1 MSYDVAWNRSWLVWS
16 KRSELPPWAVESILL
31 ERTLI
36 EGKPALR
43 IIARLAKI
51 LEDELDNP
59 ASRDQFWRD
68 ASRKL
73 GKLRRLNQRDIEA
86 IETLIAKWI
95 PKPMPD
101 VPKIGEVSV
110 RPSANAVAGPHQPLR
125 QVFRALTVS
134 RAGDVGRA

>member
-1 MSYDVAWNRSWLVWS
+1 M
-16 KRSELPPWAVESILL
+16 
-31 ERTLI
+31 LI

-59 ASRDQFWRD
+59 ASRDQFWCD
-68 ASRKL
+68 ACRKL

-95 PKPMPD
+95 PKLMPD

-110 RPSANAVAGPHQPLR
+110 RPSANPVVGPHQPLR
-125 QVFRALTVS
+125 QLYRA
-134 RAGDVGRA
+134 R

>member
-1 MSYDVAWNRSWLVWS
+1 MSTYSVAWNRSWLVWS

-59 ASRDQFWRD
+59 ASRDKFWHD
-68 ASRKL
+68 ARRKL
-73 GKLRRLNQRDIEA
+73 GKLRRLDQRDIEA
-86 IETLIAKWI
+86 IETLIAERI
-95 PKPMPD
+95 PKSSPAYEPT
-101 VPKIGEVSV
+101 V
-110 RPSANAVAGPHQPLR
+110 RPSANPVTGPHQPS
-125 QVFRALTVS
+125 ALVS
-134 RAGDVGRA
+134 TWWLQRWSPQ